1 MSTQAP
7 ELPVPQR
14 PVAPILDAAAPRPTG
29 QGSRRRPDDVPAP
42 VHVGGVET
50 ALVFLVAWIVFGAI
64 GYRVVV
70 MQHVVPGDAMNL
82 MSRAF
87 YVWHNDPAK
96 LAAIGFTDPPLQT
109 IGLLPFAIV
118 KPLASSLVALP
129 VASGFWGAAAL
140 TMLHRTMA
148 RCGLGLPVRLVGVLL
163 IGLNPL
169 FLFYATTG
177 MPDMIYV
184 WALAATAYFLITWAI
199 EDQARFIAGVGMF
212 LALLAMARFGF
223 IVMAV
228 VLAAVLAWVLAARNA
243 DEDEQR
249 GLLTTLLSPVGAI
262 LVVWII
268 ACTLIASDPF
278 GWLLDAQPFGGT
290 SRSTGA
296 QHVEL
301 VPFLEHLGVLT
312 VGVAIPA
319 VLGMLGL
326 AARAKD
332 RDSTAAGLIVIVL
345 TGIALVAGNALV
357 HDDMSLLTL
366 RAMLPVGIIGAIAV
380 VWLARVDGATGRIM
394 GLVALIL
401 AFPATAIAMDRYPYQ
416 NLEQAFLRALVQQT
430 DQEGTSSRGGYP
442 VGVRAEQRMAAFV
455 KVMAGRRP
463 GAVLADNSTT
473 GGVILLTG
481 RPKVF
486 VDRVDQGDAAFLRTL
501 QKPWGKVQYLL
512 VAPRRQ
518 DDSVATT
525 YPGIAQGRRPG
536 LRPVFSYGGY
546 TLVSVARVDPTTT
559 RRTTTSSG
567 TPGGTTG
574 GAGATGSTGGAGA
587 GASGGTATG
596 TTAGSGR

>member
-14 PVAPILDAAAPRPTG
+14 PVAPILDAAAPRPVG

-50 ALVFLVAWIVFGAI
+50 ALVFLLSWLVFAAI
-64 GYRVVV
+64 GYRVVIT
-70 MQHVVPGDAMNL
+70 QHVVPGDALDL

-148 RCGLGLPVRLVGVLL
+148 RCGLGLPIRVVGVLL

-169 FLFYATTG
+169 WLFYATTG

-184 WALAATAYFLITWAI
+184 WALAATAYFLMTWAI
-199 EDQARFIAGVGMF
+199 EDQARFIAGVGLF
-212 LALLAMARFGF
+212 LALLAMSRFGF
-223 IVMAV
+223 LAMAI

-262 LVVWII
+262 LVVWVMACWII
-268 ACTLIASDPF
+268 ASNPF
-278 GWLLDAQPFGGT
+278 GWLLDARPFGGT
-290 SRSTGA
+290 SRSNGA

-301 VPFLEHLGVLT
+301 APFLEHLGVLT
-312 VGVAIPA
+312 AGVAITA
-319 VLGMLGL
+319 ALGL
-326 AARAKD
+326 LGLVARAKN
-332 RDSTAAGLIVIVL
+332 RDNVAAGILVLAL

-366 RAMLPVGIIGAIAV
+366 RAMLPVGVIGTVAV
-380 VWLARVDGATGRIM
+380 IWLARVDGATGRIM
-394 GLVALIL
+394 GLIALAI
-401 AFPATAIAMDRYPYQ
+401 AFPAAALAMDRYPYQ

-442 VGVRAEQRMAAFV
+442 VGIRAEQRMAAFV

-463 GAVLADNSTT
+463 DAVLADNSTT

-481 RPKVF
+481 RPEVF
-486 VDRVDQGDAAFLRTL
+486 LDRVDHGDAAFLRTL
-501 QKPWGKVQYLL
+501 QNPWGAVQYLL
-512 VAPRRQ
+512 VTRRQ
-518 DDSVATT
+518 EDSVATT
-525 YPGIAQGRRPG
+525 YPGVAQGRRPG

-546 TLVSVARVDPTTT
+546 TLVSVARTDPTKT
-559 RRTTTSSG
+559 RRTPAA
-567 TPGGTTG
+567 PGGAAAGPGTTG
-574 GAGATGSTGGAGA
+574 GAAAAGSTGGTTT
-587 GASGGTATG
+587 S
-596 TTAGSGR
+596 TTAPGGSR